1 MADVDDDLGASIDDA
16 EAENLIHALVKR
28 LLAGASLAE
37 LCDDTG
43 LPVLVDEHDQPVDI
57 TACHTYRQAGVMT
70 LDVGVWLKLSD
81 GSAFG
86 LTLTVS
92 RRPHT
97 GTALRACAP
106 DPEPTRRP
114 RPPGTGLA
122 APDAD
127 GGTR

>member
-1 MADVDDDLGASIDDA
+1 MADVDDDLGATIDDA
-16 EAENLIHALVKR
+16 EAENLIPALVKR
-28 LLAGASLAE
+28 LLTGASLAE

-43 LPVLVDEHDQPVDI
+43 LPVLVDEHDQPVDT

-70 LDVGVWLKLSD
+70 LDTGVWLELSD

-97 GTALRACAP
+97 DTALRATAP
-106 DPEPTRRP
+106 NP
-114 RPPGTGLA
+114 
-122 APDAD
+122 D